1 MGLRPTDDNEDGL
14 TGGAGAPARGAAPS
28 PGTLSIALARRAE
41 RPSIASVTLAPRL
54 LDHSSM
60 RTIAALVLTAS
71 SLFAQIKVTAPL
83 VVAPTTV
90 TDRQGRLV
98 DGLTAN
104 DLVLFDNSVPQA
116 IHVHESFDPISL
128 VVLIEANSASEAILD
143 KLGGSGILF
152 SDLLSAEAGETAL
165 VSFSDDVKVIQGF
178 TADSG
183 RLSGTLR
190 KLRAKG
196 DGCALLEG
204 VRAALGLLATRD
216 PSRRHI
222 LLVVAERRDRSSKV
236 HVAEILQNKQLQHTT
251 VYWLTYSTF
260 LAPFTNRP
268 KTKWDRMSDEEKAR
282 THSMQGEHKFPY
294 PEDEE
299 IVPPDTPPGSLLN
312 IFTELAH
319 KTTVDAASLLSKT
332 TGGRTFSFLKQS
344 ALEEAIQAVADEVHR
359 QYIVTF
365 QPKADAAG
373 LYHTLRAEVKG
384 RPELQ
389 ARTRAGYWSVQ

>member
-1 MGLRPTDDNEDGL
+1 MPPLASDL
-14 TGGAGAPARGAAPS
+14 LQHPAM
-28 PGTLSIALARRAE
+28 
-41 RPSIASVTLAPRL
+41 RL
-54 LDHSSM
+54 
-60 RTIAALVLTAS
+60 IAALVLTACS
-71 SLFAQIKVTAPL
+71 AFPQFRSTVPL

-90 TDRQGRLV
+90 TDRRGRLV
-98 DGLTAN
+98 DGLTAD
-104 DLVLFDNSVPQA
+104 DLIVFDNSVPQA
-116 IHVHESFDPISL
+116 IQVHEAFNPISL
-128 VVLIEANSASEAILD
+128 VVLIEASSNSAAILD

-165 VSFSDDVKVIQGF
+165 VSFSDSVKVIQDF

-183 RLSGTLR
+183 QLSGALR
-190 KLRAKG
+190 KLRVQG

-204 VRAALGLLATRD
+204 VRAALRLLATRD
-216 PSRRHI
+216 AVRRRI

-236 HVAEILQNKQLQHTT
+236 ELPELLRDGQLQNTT

-268 KTKWDRMSDEEKAR
+268 KTVWDRMSDGDKAR
-282 THSMQGEHKFPY
+282 THKMQGEHKWAY
-294 PEDEE
+294 PEEE
-299 IVPPDTPPGSLLN
+299 EALPPETAPGSLLN
-312 IFTELAH
+312 IFTELMH
-319 KTTVDAASLLSKT
+319 RTKVDAASLVSRT
-332 TGGRTFSFLKQS
+332 TGGRTFTFLKQS
-344 ALEEAIQAVADEVHR
+344 GMEGAIQAVAEEVHR

-365 QPKADAAG
+365 QPKPDAAG